1 MAPPLG
7 ERSVCTCNCLCHSP
21 RPASYLTCTLYQEC
35 SIDHGQP
42 EVRLLTVRPGSLT
55 DPLECDL
62 SCVSLHAQPRFKA
75 LSYTW
80 GGVDFKRTI
89 VVNGHKVCI
98 TPNLYAAL
106 EHLRDL
112 FSTAVLWVDAV
123 CINQSDVRERNH
135 QVSQMAMIYAAADEV
150 ISWLGEPADNSDLA
164 MEFIASYTRSQRDV
178 TRLRASATNRDS
190 GLWLALVSLWS
201 RPYWTRVWV
210 VQEVAAARNIVVQCG
225 HRCFPRDALT
235 KVLADIR
242 DSGILSA
249 DDHIWKPRRLLRLC
263 TGGPDMHL
271 SELLW
276 DSAGLQATDSRDRVF
291 GLLGIIPKRYRE
303 FIVPDYSQTFHA
315 LIQEIMQLYVKL
327 ERDLDVLCFFN
338 TFTKRDG
345 YPSWVPDIT
354 NRLNGIP
361 PYGYFASA
369 GRPANA
375 SISDGTLYVRG
386 IIVGKVNAVIGP
398 CGTPYTDDRR
408 TRLLNFQRVSLKS
421 SVLEEV
427 EEVGFATLKQRYSDK
442 TTLDLERRFWHMLAG
457 HRNHEASGSSNA
469 KCPFTCRQL
478 WAGAI
483 TYEKGLVLPG
493 VSIDYGIY
501 FNFMFE
507 RLLDRC
513 FFTTSNHH
521 IGLGPPDMRSDDLV
535 CVIYGCSL
543 CIILRRNGVHH
554 TFIGSAYVD
563 GAMGGEYITLSK
575 SREKGAPEEGQFSI
589 R

>member
-1 MAPPLG
+1 LSRETATIFGRGTILEPSTSHIGQGVALVAQTAAFVYIYVRISQIAEMTLSFHATFFPQLMAPPSG

-210 VQEVAAARNIVVQCG
+210 SR
-225 HRCFPRDALT
+225 
-235 KVLADIR
+235 K
-242 DSGILSA
+242 
-249 DDHIWKPRRLLRLC
+249 W
-263 TGGPDMHL
+263 
-271 SELLW
+271 
-276 DSAGLQATDSRDRVF
+276 LQRAT
-291 GLLGIIPKRYRE
+291 
-303 FIVPDYSQTFHA
+303 
-315 LIQEIMQLYVKL
+315 
-327 ERDLDVLCFFN
+327 
-338 TFTKRDG
+338 
-345 YPSWVPDIT
+345 
-354 NRLNGIP
+354 
-361 PYGYFASA
+361 
-369 GRPANA
+369 
-375 SISDGTLYVRG
+375 
-386 IIVGKVNAVIGP
+386 
-398 CGTPYTDDRR
+398 
-408 TRLLNFQRVSLKS
+408 
-421 SVLEEV
+421 
-427 EEVGFATLKQRYSDK
+427 
-442 TTLDLERRFWHMLAG
+442 
-457 HRNHEASGSSNA
+457 
-469 KCPFTCRQL
+469 
-478 WAGAI
+478 
-483 TYEKGLVLPG
+483 
-493 VSIDYGIY
+493 
-501 FNFMFE
+501 
-507 RLLDRC
+507 
-513 FFTTSNHH
+513 
-521 IGLGPPDMRSDDLV
+521 
-535 CVIYGCSL
+535 
-543 CIILRRNGVHH
+543 
-554 TFIGSAYVD
+554 
-563 GAMGGEYITLSK
+563 
-575 SREKGAPEEGQFSI
+575 
-589 R
+589 